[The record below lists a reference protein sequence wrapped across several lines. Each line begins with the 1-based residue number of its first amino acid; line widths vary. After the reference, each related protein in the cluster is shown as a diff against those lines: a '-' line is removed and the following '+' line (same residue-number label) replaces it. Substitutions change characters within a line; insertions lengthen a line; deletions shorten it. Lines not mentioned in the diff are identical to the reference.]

1 MRTADEIKQSC
12 RQLMADEGRM
22 EVRKTGKKVRR
33 EEGGGGR
40 EYGRNCEGTE
50 VARGK
55 NSFSI

>member
-1 MRTADEIKQSC
+1 
-12 RQLMADEGRM
+12 MADEGRM

>member
-22 EVRKTGKKVRR
+22 EVRKTGR
-33 EEGGGGR
+33 EEGGGG
-40 EYGRNCEGTE
+40 EEGENMEGIE

>member
-22 EVRKTGKKVRR
+22 EVRKTGR
-33 EEGGGGR
+33 EEGGGGS